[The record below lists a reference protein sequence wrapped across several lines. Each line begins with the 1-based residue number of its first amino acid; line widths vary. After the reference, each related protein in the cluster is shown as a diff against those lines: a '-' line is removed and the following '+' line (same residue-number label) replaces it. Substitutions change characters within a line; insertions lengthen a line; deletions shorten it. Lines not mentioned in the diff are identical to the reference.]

1 MRILL
6 TDITTCPRCGPA
18 FGLILLVDEAADR
31 RVLTGALACANC
43 RERYPISDGVAD
55 FRQGAAATDWGAALP
70 ETALRRL
77 VALAGVTGGPGYLL
91 LAGPAA
97 LGAADVAQ
105 WLPDVT
111 VIAATDGAPATGAVD
126 RITTVDVLPFRDETM
141 AGVILSGGAADALL
155 EDAARLLML
164 VGRLVL
170 HPIPPQA
177 EARLA
182 KAGLGAIAQD
192 DATLV
197 AVRR

>member
-1 MRILL
+1 MHILL

-31 RVLTGALACANC
+31 RVRRGALACANC
-43 RERYPISDGVAD
+43 RERYPIVDGVAD
-55 FRQGAAATDWGAALP
+55 FRQGAPAADWGAGLP
-70 ETALRRL
+70 EAAVRRL
-77 VALAGVTGGPGYLL
+77 VALAGVTTGPGYLL

-97 LGAADVAQ
+97 LSAADVAQ
-105 WLPDVT
+105 WLPDVP
-111 VIAATDGAPATGAVD
+111 VIAATAGAAGTAPVD
-126 RITTVDVLPFRDETM
+126 RITTVDALPFRNETM

-170 HPIPPQA
+170 HPIPADA